1 METTSESAGFLLIS
15 SRGFMLLVQQYGK
28 TWSVPKGHIEADE
41 SPLDCAYRELEEE
54 TGIKKE
60 DVMLLKQQHYY
71 ERDSI
76 GGKPERKG
84 IYLYCGVY
92 VGCGGKLHGKW
103 TMADWADEPKGG
115 DLITND
121 PNITDIKWV
130 QIDHM
135 TNPLSSCNN
144 PESTWQK
151 LGAWLVQEDTDAIVT
166 LISKVVQGIVPPW
179 LSWAVNSRY
188 CPQCPKDGPVQTDF
202 PSNHVSWRKDD
213 CST

>member
-1 METTSESAGFLLIS
+1 MEKTTESAGILLIS
-15 SRGFMLLVQQYGK
+15 HKGFMLLVQQYGE
-28 TWSVPKGHIEADE
+28 TWSVPKGHIEGDE

-92 VGCGGKLHGKW
+92 VGSGPSRQGRDVHLQ
-103 TMADWADEPKGG
+103 ALAEP
-115 DLITND
+115 TND
-121 PNITDIKWV
+121 PSITDARWV

-135 TNPLSSCNN
+135 TNPFSSCNK
-144 PESTWQK
+144 PGSPWHK
-151 LGAWLVQEDTDAIVT
+151 LGAWLVKEDTEAIVT
-166 LISKVVQGIVPPW
+166 LISKALNAFAPAWAKWGIHE
-179 LSWAVNSRY
+179 RY
-188 CPQCPKDGPVQTDF
+188 QE
-202 PSNHVSWRKDD
+202 H
-213 CST
+213 